1 MNRTYKTRIAKPNL
15 PKKARN
21 DAKSESSTPT
31 DTLIVNANLLR
42 TMEMGIDITPR
53 VRAILSRPHV
63 DMDLV
68 MLELTAI
75 TNTQSSTIEYQRLDE
90 IRSTTIKTKTTTK
103 TNTKTNEIWSTTIKP
118 AELDQADGLF
128 DDENHELLS
137 APNTTPRPTGVRS

>member
-31 DTLIVNANLLR
+31 DTW
-42 TMEMGIDITPR
+42 TMGIDITPR

>member
-1 MNRTYKTRIAKPNL
+1 MDRTYKKRIAKPNL

-21 DAKSESSTPT
+21 DAKSGSSP
-31 DTLIVNANLLR
+31 
-42 TMEMGIDITPR
+42 
-53 VRAILSRPHV
+53 
-63 DMDLV
+63 
-68 MLELTAI
+68 
-75 TNTQSSTIEYQRLDE
+75 IEYQRLDE
-90 IRSTTIKTKTTTK
+90 IRSSTIKTKTTTK